1 MLYNNMSLIVS
12 DFILL
17 IFNCEKYRFKA
28 DRQKKTWLKDLNS
41 IPYFHVLGHP
51 HLLTDYEFDIQYNI
65 LYVKTED
72 DYNSLPKKVIAA
84 YEAVYNE
91 CTFKYILKTDDDQNL
106 INIHFLHT
114 ITNILSKAVPQIHY
128 AGNVVDIKKPHYSQY
143 HKIHPEL
150 PENLPILQ
158 TQYCSGRFYAL
169 SNLAVQ
175 QLISKKE
182 LISQEYFEDYAIGY
196 HLDQVL
202 KYKIFNIQTNKYFID
217 FQDKDYNA

>member
-1 MLYNNMSLIVS
+1 MGVIVA

-17 IFNCEKYRFKA
+17 IFNCEKYRYKA
-28 DRQKKTWLKDLNS
+28 EKQKQTWLEGFTMM
-41 IPYFHVLGHP
+41 PYFHVIGNP
-51 HLLTDYEFDIQYNI
+51 ELTNNYIFDTNTNI
-65 LYVKTED
+65 LYVKTPD

-91 CTFKYILKTDDDQNL
+91 YVFKYIFKTDDDQNL
-106 INIHFLHT
+106 LNIQFLHT
-114 ITNILSKAVPQIHY
+114 IKNILTAAVPTIHY
-128 AGNVVDIKKPHYSQY
+128 AGNIIDVDNHLSQY
-143 HKIHPEL
+143 HKIHNEL

-158 TQYCSGRFYAL
+158 TRYCSGRFYAL
-169 SNLAVQ
+169 SELAVQ

-196 HLDQVL
+196 HMEPVL

-217 FQDKDYNA
+217 FPEFS